1 MIGGWSWKTAVAV
14 TGIECAGV
22 SQRPKLNAVI
32 VLVDA
37 PQRRWKCYTVQSERV
52 VVGGSQTFEQRY
64 STVPGACRHDQKA
77 VIGTEEPEA
86 EPYLWAKHPSHF
98 SLRLYTRFGPTGF

>member
-1 MIGGWSWKTAVAV
+1 MLLKDVRNVTLYNPNEWSMVVHK
-14 TGIECAGV
+14 
-22 SQRPKLNAVI
+22 RLN
-32 VLVDA
+32 
-37 PQRRWKCYTVQSERV
+37 K
-52 VVGGSQTFEQRY
+52 G
-64 STVPGACRHDQKA
+64 TVPGACRHDQKA